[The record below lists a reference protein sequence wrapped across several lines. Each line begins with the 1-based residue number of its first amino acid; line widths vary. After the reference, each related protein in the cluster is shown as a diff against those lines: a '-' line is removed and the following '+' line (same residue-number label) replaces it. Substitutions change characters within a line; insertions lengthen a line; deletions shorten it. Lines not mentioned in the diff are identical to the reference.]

1 MQLWENP
8 NEENTERGMEKNITQ
23 PVFSPCSALK
33 QMESLAVAAKC
44 LFVCVFTG
52 NLRILTVIIVKFI
65 TTTIKVAEQQ
75 QVAASFDHHQ
85 IQICYLRF
93 S

>member
-33 QMESLAVAAKC
+33 QMESLAVAAQM
-44 LFVCVFTG
+44 FVCVCF
-52 NLRILTVIIVKFI
+52 
-65 TTTIKVAEQQ
+65 
-75 QVAASFDHHQ
+75 HW
-85 IQICYLRF
+85 
-93 S
+93 